1 MHNTQKLPNVLETED
16 LINNFVSMISSTN
29 TIGLDTEFV
38 RIRTYYPKLCLVQ
51 ISSNLGT
58 GCIDCLQGNNLKK
71 VWQLIFNPKRLKI
84 VHSARQDLE
93 ILFLIKNQ
101 IPENIFDTQIGAA
114 LLGYPPQ
121 VGIKQLLKD
130 ELNIA
135 ISKTE
140 TRSDW
145 SKRPLDLKQIEY
157 ALEDVNHLLNLH
169 NALKNKLKEKERY
182 RWAMED
188 SSRILTN
195 EKELFNPD
203 SAWKRIPGIKNLK
216 NKNQY
221 LAVKLATWR
230 EKTAIQMDLPRQWL
244 LSDKAL
250 IETAKKEPV
259 SLTRLE
265 RIGIKNRHLKKSQL
279 EQISKLVQ
287 QHKENIERVGKLKPK
302 FNKNYKIHSDP
313 YLLEKLSKIISVKAK
328 ELNIFPEVLAG
339 KKDLLALSQKNSD
352 SKLLTGWRN
361 KAIGAEL
368 NSLLK
373 NL

>member
-1 MHNTQKLPNVLETED
+1 MHNTHKLPNVLETED

-145 SKRPLDLKQIEY
+145 GKRPLDLKQIEY

-169 NALKNKLKEKERY
+169 NSLEKKLKEKERY

-244 LSDKAL
+244 LRDKSL
-250 IETAKKEPV
+250 IETAKKELV

-265 RIGIKNRHLKKSQL
+265 SIGIQNRYLKKSQL
-279 EQISKLVQ
+279 KQISKLVQ

-352 SKLLTGWRN
+352 SKLLTGWRH

>member
-1 MHNTQKLPNVLETED
+1 MHNTQKLPNILETED
-16 LINNFVSMISSTN
+16 SINNFVSMISSTN

-58 GCIDCLQGNNLKK
+58 ACIDCLQGNNLKK
-71 VWQLIFNPKRLKI
+71 VWELIFNPMRLKI

-93 ILFLIKNQ
+93 ILFLIKNH

-130 ELNIA
+130 ELNIV

-169 NALKNKLKEKERY
+169 NSLEKKLKEKERY

-244 LSDKAL
+244 LSDQSL

-265 RIGIKNRHLKKSQL
+265 SIGIKNRYLKKSQL
-279 EQISKLVQ
+279 KQISKLVQ
-287 QHKENIERVGKLKPK
+287 QHKENIEGVGKLKPK

-339 KKDLLALSQKNSD
+339 KKDLLALSQKNSN

>member
-1 MHNTQKLPNVLETED
+1 MHNTQKLPNILETED
-16 LINNFVSMISSTN
+16 SINNFVSKISSTN

-51 ISSNLGT
+51 ISSNSGT
-58 GCIDCLQGNNLKK
+58 GCIDCLQRNNLNK
-71 VWQLIFNPKRLKI
+71 VWQLIFNPNKLKI
-84 VHSARQDLE
+84 FHSARQDLE
-93 ILFLIKNQ
+93 ILFLIKGQ
-101 IPENIFDTQIGAA
+101 IPENIFDTQIAAA

-130 ELNIA
+130 ELNIE

-244 LSDKAL
+244 LSDQAL

-279 EQISKLVQ
+279 EQISKLVR

-313 YLLEKLSKIISVKAK
+313 NLLEKLSKIISVKAK

-339 KKDLLALSQKNSD
+339 KKDLLALNQKNSN
-352 SKLLTGWRN
+352 SKLLTGWRK

-368 NSLLK
+368 NELLK
-373 NL
+373 NP

>member
-58 GCIDCLQGNNLKK
+58 GCIDCLQENNLKK

-130 ELNIA
+130 ELNIV

-169 NALKNKLKEKERY
+169 NSLEKKLKEKERY

-216 NKNQY
+216 NKNQH

-244 LSDKAL
+244 LSDKSL
-250 IETAKKEPV
+250 IETAKKELV

-265 RIGIKNRHLKKSQL
+265 SIGIKNRYLKKSQL
-279 EQISKLVQ
+279 KQISKLVQ
-287 QHKENIERVGKLKPK
+287 QHKENIEGVGKLKPK

-313 YLLEKLSKIISVKAK
+313 NLLEKLSKIISVKAK

-339 KKDLLALSQKNSD
+339 KKDLLALNQKNSN
-352 SKLLTGWRN
+352 SKLLTGWRK

-368 NSLLK
+368 NELLK
-373 NL
+373 NP

>member
-58 GCIDCLQGNNLKK
+58 GCIDCLQENNLKK

-244 LSDKAL
+244 LSDQAL

-279 EQISKLVQ
+279 EQISKLVR

-313 YLLEKLSKIISVKAK
+313 NLLEKLSKIISVKAK

>member
-130 ELNIA
+130 ELNIV

-169 NALKNKLKEKERY
+169 NSLEKKLKEKERY

-244 LSDKAL
+244 LSDKSL
-250 IETAKKEPV
+250 IETAKKELV

-265 RIGIKNRHLKKSQL
+265 SIGIKNRYLKKSQL
-279 EQISKLVQ
+279 KQISKLVQ
-287 QHKENIERVGKLKPK
+287 QHKENIEGVGKLKLK

>member
-130 ELNIA
+130 ELNIV

-169 NALKNKLKEKERY
+169 NSLEKKLKEKERY

-244 LSDKAL
+244 LSDKSL
-250 IETAKKEPV
+250 IETAKKELV

-265 RIGIKNRHLKKSQL
+265 SIGMKNRYLKKSQL
-279 EQISKLVQ
+279 KQISKLVQ
-287 QHKENIERVGKLKPK
+287 QHKENIEGVGKLKPK

-339 KKDLLALSQKNSD
+339 KKDLLALCQKNSD

>member
-1 MHNTQKLPNVLETED
+1 MHNTQKLPNILETED
-16 LINNFVSMISSTN
+16 SINNFVSKISSTN

-51 ISSNLGT
+51 ISSNSGT
-58 GCIDCLQGNNLKK
+58 GCIDCLQRNNLNK
-71 VWQLIFNPKRLKI
+71 VWQLIFNPNKLKI
-84 VHSARQDLE
+84 FHSARQDLE
-93 ILFLIKNQ
+93 ILFLIKGQ
-101 IPENIFDTQIGAA
+101 IPENIFDTQIAAA

-130 ELNIA
+130 ELNIE

-244 LSDKAL
+244 LSDKSL
-250 IETAKKEPV
+250 IETAKKELV

-265 RIGIKNRHLKKSQL
+265 SIGIKNRYLKKSQL
-279 EQISKLVQ
+279 KQISKLVQ
-287 QHKENIERVGKLKPK
+287 QHKENIEGVGKLKPK

-313 YLLEKLSKIISVKAK
+313 YLLEKLSKIIRVKAK

>member
-58 GCIDCLQGNNLKK
+58 GCIDCLQENNLKK

-130 ELNIA
+130 ELNIV

-157 ALEDVNHLLNLH
+157 ALEDVNHLLSLH
-169 NALKNKLKEKERY
+169 NALEKKLTEKGRY
-182 RWAMED
+182 RWTIED

-203 SAWKRIPGIKNLK
+203 SAWKKISGIKNLK

-244 LSDKAL
+244 LSDQAL
-250 IETAKKEPV
+250 IKTAKKEPV

-279 EQISKLVQ
+279 EQISKLVR

-313 YLLEKLSKIISVKAK
+313 NLLEKLSKIISVKAK

-339 KKDLLALSQKNSD
+339 KKDLLALNQKNSN
-352 SKLLTGWRN
+352 SKLLTGWRK

-368 NSLLK
+368 NELLK
-373 NL
+373 NP

>member
-1 MHNTQKLPNVLETED
+1 MHNTQKLPNILETED
-16 LINNFVSMISSTN
+16 SINNFVSKISSTN

-51 ISSNLGT
+51 ISSNSGT
-58 GCIDCLQGNNLKK
+58 GCIDCLQRNNLNK
-71 VWQLIFNPKRLKI
+71 VWQLIFNPNKLKI
-84 VHSARQDLE
+84 FHSARQDLE

-101 IPENIFDTQIGAA
+101 IPENIFDTQIAAA

-130 ELNIA
+130 ELNIE

-216 NKNQY
+216 NNNQY

-244 LSDKAL
+244 LSDQAL

-279 EQISKLVQ
+279 EQISKLVR

-313 YLLEKLSKIISVKAK
+313 NLLEKLSKIISVKAK

-339 KKDLLALSQKNSD
+339 KKDLLALNQKNSN
-352 SKLLTGWRN
+352 SKLLTGWRK

-368 NSLLK
+368 NELLK
-373 NL
+373 NP

>member
-130 ELNIA
+130 ELNIV

-145 SKRPLDLKQIEY
+145 GKRPLDLKQIEY

-169 NALKNKLKEKERY
+169 NALEKKLKEKERY

-244 LSDKAL
+244 LSDKSL
-250 IETAKKEPV
+250 IETAKKELV

-265 RIGIKNRHLKKSQL
+265 SIGIKNRYLKKSQL
-279 EQISKLVQ
+279 KQISKLVQ
-287 QHKENIERVGKLKPK
+287 QHKENIEGVGKLKPK

-339 KKDLLALSQKNSD
+339 KKDLLALSQNNSD